1 MTNVAE
7 NIDKLV
13 ASLRRLELLYRR
25 PIGSVKLLAVS
36 KKQSTESITQA
47 NIAGLKD
54 FGENYLQEALDK
66 IEKLSQLDLCWHFIG
81 PIQAN
86 KTRSIA
92 EHFQWVHSIDRHK
105 IAQRLNDHRPQGSI
119 PLNVCVQIN
128 LSSEASK
135 SGVTLTEAEDL
146 CDYITQLPRLKLRGL
161 MAIPAPLAEFDSQRA
176 CFRLLASEFARLQ
189 PLYPEIDTLSM
200 GMSSDY
206 EAAVAE
212 GSTLLRIGTGIFGP
226 RK

>member
-161 MAIPAPLAEFDSQRA
+161 MAIPAPLAEFESQRA